1 MVYLLGYN
9 GIDTSDGGNV
19 HDVTYRAFDV
29 GEMNR
34 FVQSHLNRA
43 DDFRFTHVLDE
54 LVGSVGRAQV
64 REDQGI
70 HFLAFQACER
80 IFLVTQLIVQCEFDL
95 HFAVDGQIRI
105 FFL

>member
-54 LVGSVGRAQV
+54 LVK
-64 REDQGI
+64 
-70 HFLAFQACER
+70 
-80 IFLVTQLIVQCEFDL
+80 
-95 HFAVDGQIRI
+95 
-105 FFL
+105 

>member
-54 LVGSVGRAQV
+54 LVKVFTSFPFRRVNGYFSSRN
-64 REDQGI
+64 
-70 HFLAFQACER
+70 
-80 IFLVTQLIVQCEFDL
+80 
-95 HFAVDGQIRI
+95 
-105 FFL
+105 